1 MAKFKTFFKIFFLIL
16 SHCLV
21 LFIVGLLNMLIVNF
35 LVSMVAIEVSVSPA
49 AGFINFYDNI
59 ENFQHYNIA
68 AFQYYNVENFQYYC
82 THFSLTEGLVVGSG
96 MHNILGGSNIYPSV
110 LEQFA
115 ITQFTLAFD
124 VWLQI
129 MYTYKFVFGLF
140 VDFIEKI
147 NYFPNYFP
155 NITRLI
161 NWVGQYLWN
170 ILRIVLPIIYIIKS
184 YFYFRAAGRWI
195 GRLLN
200 LFFKKRL
207 LVFLRFN
214 NNFYKEKAVSL
225 IIQTVQAAFDKYY
238 KVRNRLLNSQPLFA
252 TAALVVGINNFLGL
266 LLFGSLQQRFFY
278 IMYYFHFIML

>member
-1 MAKFKTFFKIFFLIL
+1 MAKFKTFLNFFFLI
-16 SHCLV
+16 SIHYLV
-21 LFIVGLLNMLIVNF
+21 LFIVGFLNVLIVNF
-35 LVSMVAIEVSVSPA
+35 FINLITIEVSVSSA
-49 AGFINFYDNI
+49 AGFINFG
-59 ENFQHYNIA
+59 
-68 AFQYYNVENFQYYC
+68 
-82 THFSLTEGLVVGSG
+82 LTEGLVVESG
-96 MHNILGGSNIYPSV
+96 MHGILDGLNIYPSV

-115 ITQFTLAFD
+115 ITQFTLVFD

-155 NITRLI
+155 NITRLV

-238 KVRNRLLNSQPLFA
+238 KVRNRLLNSQPLFL
-252 TAALVVGINNFLGL
+252 TAALVVGINL
-266 LLFGSLQQRFFY
+266 SL
-278 IMYYFHFIML
+278 IHI